1 MMRTTRRRRGA
12 VHPLEYQ
19 MYKAVLA
26 LAALSSLAL
35 TQAFAGEPSEA
46 ALMSQAK
53 VSKAVATRTAL
64 SRVPGAQVKS
74 AEIEREHGRLIWSFD
89 LAQAGKSGITE
100 IQVSAI
106 TGKIVSQQH
115 ESGAHEAAEAA
126 AEARG
131 K

>member
-1 MMRTTRRRRGA
+1 
-12 VHPLEYQ
+12 

-26 LAALSSLAL
+26 LAGLSSLVLA
-35 TQAFAGEPSEA
+35 QAFAAEPSQP
-46 ALMSQAK
+46 ALTRQARI
-53 VSKAVATRTAL
+53 SKAVATQTAL

-89 LAQAGKSGITE
+89 LAQAGKPGVTE

-106 TGKIVSQQH
+106 TGKVVSQQH

-126 AEARG
+126 AQAQV

>member
-1 MMRTTRRRRGA
+1 M
-12 VHPLEYQ
+12 EYQ

-35 TQAFAGEPSEA
+35 TQAFAGEPSQA
-46 ALMSQAK
+46 ALMHEAK

-89 LAQAGKSGITE
+89 LAQPGKTGITE
-100 IQVSAI
+100 VQVSAI

-126 AEARG
+126 AEAQG

>member
-1 MMRTTRRRRGA
+1 MN
-12 VHPLEYQ
+12 
-19 MYKAVLA
+19 KAILA

-35 TQAFAGEPSEA
+35 TQAFAAEPPQA
-46 ALMSQAK
+46 ALARQAS
-53 VSKAVATRTAL
+53 VSKAAATKTAL
-64 SRVPGAQVKS
+64 SRVPGGQVRS

-100 IQVSAI
+100 VQVSAT
-106 TGKIVSQQH
+106 TGKIVSEQH

-126 AEARG
+126 AEAQG